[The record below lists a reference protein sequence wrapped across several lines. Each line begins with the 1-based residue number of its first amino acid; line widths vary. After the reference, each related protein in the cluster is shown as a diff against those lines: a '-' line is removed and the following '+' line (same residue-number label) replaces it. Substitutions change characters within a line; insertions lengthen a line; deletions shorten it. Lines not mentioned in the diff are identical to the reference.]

1 MAYNRDNFL
10 QLKNE
15 YENKRKNAVAD
26 AEARK
31 AELHLR
37 FNEIKKIDE
46 KLQMT
51 GINILSEAMK
61 GKAGLDERIDAL
73 KKENEQLL
81 AQRAE
86 ILKKN
91 DIPED
96 YSDVKY
102 ECKDCSDTGYIGI
115 KMCHCFK
122 NALIKKNF
130 ESAGLGAML
139 KDQSFET
146 FDLSFYL
153 DNKANYDTMK
163 INLEKCKSYA
173 EQFAKN
179 RGNLLFVGATGLG
192 KTHLSSSI
200 AKSVIE
206 QGFEVVYDTAQ
217 NILGDFEKEQFKYQ
231 NGLSEK
237 YFECDLLIIDDLGT
251 EMSTAF
257 TVASIY
263 NIINTRL
270 NSGKSTII
278 NTNLSHEE
286 LRKRYSDRI
295 TSRLLGCFEPL
306 IFKGTDIRMKKLKR

>member
-26 AEARK
+26 AENRK
-31 AELHLR
+31 AELH
-37 FNEIKKIDE
+37 FKFDEIKQIDE

-51 GINILSEAMK
+51 GIHILSEAMK
-61 GKAGLDERIDAL
+61 GKAGLDKRIDAL
-73 KKENEQLL
+73 KKENETLL
-81 AQRAE
+81 MQRAE

-91 DIPED
+91 GVAED

-115 KMCHCFK
+115 KMCPCFK

-146 FDLSFYL
+146 FDLTFYL

-163 INLEKCKSYA
+163 ANVEKCKSYA

-217 NILGDFEKEQFKYQ
+217 NVLSDFEKEQFRYQ
-231 NGLSEK
+231 NGLCEK

>member
-10 QLKNE
+10 KLKNE
-15 YENKRKNAVAD
+15 YENKRKNAI
-26 AEARK
+26 AEAENKK

-37 FNEIKKIDE
+37 FEEIKQIDE

-61 GKAGLDERIDAL
+61 GKTGLDERIAAL
-73 KKENEQLL
+73 KLENERLL
-81 AQRAE
+81 SQRAA

-91 DIPED
+91 NIPED

-102 ECKDCSDTGYIGI
+102 ECKDCSDSGYIGI

-130 ESAGLGAML
+130 ESAGLGALL
-139 KDQSFET
+139 KDQSFDT

-153 DNKANYDTMK
+153 DSKANYDTMK
-163 INLEKCKSYA
+163 VNLEKCKGYA
-173 EQFAKN
+173 ERFAQN
-179 RGNLLFVGATGLG
+179 GGNLLFVGATGLG

-217 NILGDFEKEQFKYQ
+217 NVLADFEKEQFKYQ
-231 NGLSEK
+231 SGLVEK
-237 YFECDLLIIDDLGT
+237 YFDCDLLIIDDLGT
-251 EMSTAF
+251 EMQTAF
-257 TVASIY
+257 TVSSIY

-278 NTNLSHEE
+278 NTNFSHEE

-306 IFKGTDIRMKKLKR
+306 IFKGTDIRMKKLK

>member
-15 YENKRKNAVAD
+15 YENKRKNAIAD
-26 AEARK
+26 AEAKK
-31 AELHLR
+31 AELHIR
-37 FNEIKKIDE
+37 FDEIKKIDE

-61 GKAGLDERIDAL
+61 GKAGLDERIDTL
-73 KKENEQLL
+73 KNENELL
-81 AQRAE
+81 LSQRAD

-91 DIPED
+91 GIPED

-102 ECKDCSDTGYIGI
+102 ECRECCDSGYLGI
-115 KMCHCFK
+115 KMCRCFK

-130 ESAGLGAML
+130 ESAGLGSLL
-139 KDQSFET
+139 KDQSFDT

-153 DNKANYDTMK
+153 DNKTNYDTMK
-163 INLEKCKSYA
+163 LNVEKCKNYA
-173 EQFAKN
+173 DNFAKS

-200 AKSVIE
+200 AKSIIE

-217 NILGDFEKEQFKYQ
+217 NVLSDFEKEQFKYQ
-231 NGLSEK
+231 SGLTEK

-251 EMSTAF
+251 ELSTAF

-286 LRKRYSDRI
+286 MRKRYSDRI
-295 TSRLLGCFEPL
+295 TSRLLGCF
-306 IFKGTDIRMKKLKR
+306 